1 MRPRQWRDNGR
12 MGFGPGR
19 GDRPLRE
26 GSGRARRWRYHKR
39 TGSPHPRIR
48 RIYTCPAAPAR
59 KLRWARENQ
68 IGFGRR
74 TRHNKYSDAAP
85 RKKRSH
91 SRRTAHC
98 PAGRSAASARL
109 RSASVP
115 FPYPPPT
122 RTLTPFFHAMPLLP
136 KRDERRAGKWQVSP
150 HVRHEKGFAYAKTP
164 RLPWDKTRG
173 KNGIRPKAGQFFL
186 TDIY

>member
-12 MGFGPGR
+12 MGFGPGP

-59 KLRWARENQ
+59 KRRWARENQ

-122 RTLTPFFHAMPLLP
+122 RTLTPFFHAMPRLP
-136 KRDERRAGKWQVSP
+136 KRDERRAGKWQVS
-150 HVRHEKGFAYAKTP
+150 HVRHEKGLCVCKNPAPALGQNAGEKTVS
-164 RLPWDKTRG
+164 DQ
-173 KNGIRPKAGQFFL
+173 RPGNFFL